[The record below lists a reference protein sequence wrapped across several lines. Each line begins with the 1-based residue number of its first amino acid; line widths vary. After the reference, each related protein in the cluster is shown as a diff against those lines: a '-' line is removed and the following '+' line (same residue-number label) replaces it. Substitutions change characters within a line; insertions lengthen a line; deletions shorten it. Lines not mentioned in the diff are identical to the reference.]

1 MFQLHYFFITIHH
14 RIKYYNNVKMVEL
27 KQKNKNKKRTRRNS
41 VYLFLIWS
49 VKKMILRDIYAKNK
63 QENDFAEKPNYILV
77 LIFWQA
83 FGQRRLTVKRVC
95 STWDSYRKPPRGG
108 PKNKQQGG
116 KGKKKKWK
124 VQKYHERKREIETG
138 GLCDSVAREK
148 RTPLKNNDTLSVV
161 LPCPYFT
168 RWIEQKTVGRGNHLP
183 RTALGAK
190 ESISVCINLSRGTL
204 VVREKNEGK
213 EKKERKKKKRGEK
226 KKRSGI
232 NFRLNRS
239 RSVDQTCAKK
249 VFLNEQVNRQ
259 R

>member
-63 QENDFAEKPNYILV
+63 QESDFAEKPNYILV

-138 GLCDSVAREK
+138 GSLWLGRPWKTHTVEK
-148 RTPLKNNDTLSVV
+148 QWHIIRRSSLS
-161 LPCPYFT
+161 LLYP
-168 RWIEQKTVGRGNHLP
+168 
-183 RTALGAK
+183 
-190 ESISVCINLSRGTL
+190 
-204 VVREKNEGK
+204 
-213 EKKERKKKKRGEK
+213 
-226 KKRSGI
+226 
-232 NFRLNRS
+232 LNRTKDG
-239 RSVDQTCAKK
+239 R
-249 VFLNEQVNRQ
+249 
-259 R
+259 

>member
-1 MFQLHYFFITIHH
+1 M
-14 RIKYYNNVKMVEL
+14 
-27 KQKNKNKKRTRRNS
+27 
-41 VYLFLIWS
+41 
-49 VKKMILRDIYAKNK
+49 
-63 QENDFAEKPNYILV
+63 
-77 LIFWQA
+77 
-83 FGQRRLTVKRVC
+83 
-95 STWDSYRKPPRGG
+95 
-108 PKNKQQGG
+108 
-116 KGKKKKWK
+116 
-124 VQKYHERKREIETG
+124 QKYHERKREIETG

>member
-116 KGKKKKWK
+116 KGKKKKVKDAK
-124 VQKYHERKREIETG
+124 V
-138 GLCDSVAREK
+138 S
-148 RTPLKNNDTLSVV
+148 
-161 LPCPYFT
+161 
-168 RWIEQKTVGRGNHLP
+168 W
-183 RTALGAK
+183 
-190 ESISVCINLSRGTL
+190 
-204 VVREKNEGK
+204 
-213 EKKERKKKKRGEK
+213 EKKRDRDRWSLWLGRPWKTHTVEK
-226 KKRSGI
+226 QWHIIRRSSLSLLYP
-232 NFRLNRS
+232 LNRTKDG
-239 RSVDQTCAKK
+239 R
-249 VFLNEQVNRQ
+249 
-259 R
+259 